1 MYGEP
6 YHKEVVQV
14 EAEKVIAEIEKLQKY
29 LNKFK
34 KTFLIPFYNNDKNA
48 QTDEICPDN
57 TLISTNT
64 NTIYNI
70 HDGSNLDQ
78 NEQTAKTSKNNKTD
92 NFIQYEE
99 NIKYLYKKY
108 FSHLSKLEID
118 RQISSDN
125 MQHSLVAYD
134 KLIRSGYTKQ
144 LIEQAVQ
151 DALNDSFWRLQFRSF
166 RKLIRKN
173 KDGVQYIDVFLALNR
188 KQHKLPIPKIIR

>member
-64 NTIYNI
+64 NTIYKI

-78 NEQTAKTSKNNKTD
+78 NEQTAKTIKNNKTD
-92 NFIQYEE
+92 DFVQYEE
-99 NIKYLYKKY
+99 KIKYLYKKY
-108 FSHLSKLEID
+108 FLHLSKLEID
-118 RQISSDN
+118 RQILSDN

-134 KLIRSGYTKQ
+134 KLIRAGYTNQ

-188 KQHKLPIPKIIR
+188 KQHKLSIPKIIR